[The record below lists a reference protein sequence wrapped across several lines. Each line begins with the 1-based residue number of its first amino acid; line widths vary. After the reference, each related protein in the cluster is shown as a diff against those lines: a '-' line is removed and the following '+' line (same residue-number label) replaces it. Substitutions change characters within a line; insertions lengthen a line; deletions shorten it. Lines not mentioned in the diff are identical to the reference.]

1 MSYGFFADLEDVDR
15 ILSVEI
21 WADRAALEAHMTHDH
36 TPFLQKM
43 AGDSNPREINQQLAL
58 IED

>member
-1 MSYGFFADLEDVDR
+1 LAA
-15 ILSVEI
+15 VE
-21 WADRAALEAHMTHDH
+21 RA
-36 TPFLQKM
+36 PPPRPNP